1 MRRIAGIAA
10 AMLIAFLV
18 LVPVAI
24 AAQPANETGRVLIS
38 VRGDIDLPAG
48 QQADT
53 VLVVDGSATI
63 EGTATSVV
71 VINGSAVFTGAQV
84 ETIVAVRSPIQLA
97 AGTVVSGDVKTL
109 DSTVSQAGGATV
121 EGTVSDIAPTL
132 AALGFFLAPAF
143 ILLWIGF
150 AVATIAAGL
159 LVAGLASRQVRSAET
174 VMRREPLRSFGVGLV
189 GVIGI
194 PIAAILLMVTVV
206 GAPLGLGV
214 MFVLWPFIAFLGYI
228 VAAVWIGDR
237 LLGEVGPTA
246 RRERPYAAVA
256 IGVIGLQVLG
266 IVPILGL
273 LAALATMLGMG
284 AVIILSWRTL
294 VTRPA
299 GPQPFVAAPAP
310 MAS

>member
-10 AMLIAFLV
+10 AMLIAFFV
-18 LVPVAI
+18 MVPVAI
-24 AAQPANETGRVLIS
+24 AAEPVNDTGRVLIS
-38 VRGDIDLPAG
+38 VRGDVDLPAG

-53 VLVVDGSATI
+53 VLVVDGTATI

-97 AGTVVSGDVKTL
+97 TGTVVSGDVKTF
-109 DSTVSQAGGATV
+109 DSTVSQAAGATV
-121 EGTVSDIAPTL
+121 QGTVSDVAPTL

-143 ILLWIGF
+143 ILLWVGF

-194 PIAAILLMVTVV
+194 PVAAILLMVTVV

-228 VAAVWIGDR
+228 VAAVWVGDL
-237 LLGEVGPTA
+237 LLGEAGPTA
-246 RRERPYAAVA
+246 RRERPYAAVT

-273 LAALATMLGMG
+273 LSALATMLGMG
-284 AVIILSWRTL
+284 ALLILSWRTL
-294 VTRPA
+294 VTRPV
-299 GPQPFVAAPAP
+299 GPQPIVAAPAP